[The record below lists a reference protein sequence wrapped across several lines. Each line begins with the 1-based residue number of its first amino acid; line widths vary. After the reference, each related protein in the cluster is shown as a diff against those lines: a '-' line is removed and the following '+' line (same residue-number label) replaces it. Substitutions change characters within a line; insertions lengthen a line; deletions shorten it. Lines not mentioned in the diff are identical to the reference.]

1 MDAEEA
7 DLERRCLAEEEK
19 SNFESLF
26 RKGDSFKLSWKVTI
40 VSLKVL

>member
-7 DLERRCLAEEEK
+7 DLERRCPAEEGK

-26 RKGDSFKLSWKVTI
+26 RRRDSFKLSWNVTI